1 MAKKTKKEPK
11 IKLAH
16 PDRSAPT
23 DKTLLDFAQD
33 RNLFAQAD
41 QVEARIRRKGK
52 DTLGLKATGK
62 GDSGDADSDEEGLDP
77 AVDHVMDS
85 FFYGVSLAILH
96 VTLDV
101 LVQHQYA
108 MRINWRGIF
117 KRGVLGLLRMG
128 SFHSFLMTMRIHVT
142 LLDSLLTDMHI
153 VFTFLVF
160 VLHNHPG
167 NEFLFGIPKRFQSK
181 VRETL
186 FFAASVGCGCYLIY
200 VTNKEGY
207 LRVMKKTPSLG
218 CLWVWSVV
226 EMRLGI
232 AIMSLMINALY
243 MWWAGLSLV

>member
-117 KRGVLGLLRMG
+117 KRGVLGLL
-128 SFHSFLMTMRIHVT
+128 L
-142 LLDSLLTDMHI
+142 
-153 VFTFLVF
+153 FTFLVF